1 MPANEDIN
9 NSKENGTENHDE
21 ANSHSPALEIEG
33 IVQGEYLAHF
43 MAKFNSQARFIF
55 QRKVN
60 LTIISFNPVA
70 DTLRTNQWK
79 KYIVLTVICSV
90 HLNIHRYVS
99 SSVFRSL
106 AVKLLFL
113 VLSFII

>member
-1 MPANEDIN
+1 MPASEDID
-9 NSKENGTENHDE
+9 NSKENGAENHDE
-21 ANSHSPALEIEG
+21 ANLHSPALEIEG
-33 IVQGEYLAHF
+33 IVQGEYLANF

-70 DTLRTNQWK
+70 MEWNQWK
-79 KYIVLTVICSV
+79 KYIFLTVICSV
-90 HLNIHRYVS
+90 HLNIHISVS

-106 AVKLLFL
+106 AVNLLFL
-113 VLSFII
+113 VLSFIF